1 MERAD
6 GSFRVARDSPRAP
19 LQRGGGRVCASRTR
33 TLGGT
38 NRPSRCSSTGYT
50 PRCLPRRIERTSN
63 PEDLGTN
70 GWNEKRELTTVVLIH
85 GLWMTPLSWE
95 HWVARYQRQGL
106 RVIAPGYPG
115 IEPGLGQGRAQ
126 IQNQQE
132 RTALKPAKA
141 SAVAGSGAFRG
152 VFWIC
157 RHLDRGAALLQPKVA
172 ALKHVSKPRASGRWS
187 REMCYWGSFPFC

>member
-1 MERAD
+1 MLGAISQNANRR
-6 GSFRVARDSPRAP
+6 GLRRQNPSSLRVARDSPRAP
-19 LQRGGGRVCASRTR
+19 LQLGGGRVCASRTR

-126 IQNQQE
+126 IQNRQE

-141 SAVAGSGAFRG
+141 SAVAGSCAFRG
-152 VFWIC
+152 F
-157 RHLDRGAALLQPKVA
+157 
-172 ALKHVSKPRASGRWS
+172 
-187 REMCYWGSFPFC
+187 WGSVGILIGGQRYCSPRLPH

>member
-1 MERAD
+1 LRESYKDSWRA
-6 GSFRVARDSPRAP
+6 
-19 LQRGGGRVCASRTR
+19 
-33 TLGGT
+33 

-70 GWNEKRELTTVVLIH
+70 GWNEKQELTTVVLIH

-95 HWVARYQRQGL
+95 HWVARYQGQGL

-115 IEPGLGQGRAQ
+115 IKPGRGRGRAQ

-132 RTALKPAKA
+132 HTALKPAKA
-141 SAVAGSGAFRG
+141 SAVAGSWAFRG

-157 RHLDRGAALLQPKVA
+157 RHLDRGGSVIAAQGSRTEARLQAASVWLVVTRDVA
-172 ALKHVSKPRASGRWS
+172 VGVASRFADGNT
-187 REMCYWGSFPFC
+187 EDDGATAVP

>member
-1 MERAD
+1 MRRPERCATCS
-6 GSFRVARDSPRAP
+6 GRHLNARSCRFLRVARDSPRAP
-19 LQRGGGRVCASRTR
+19 LQRGGGRVCASRRR

-70 GWNEKRELTTVVLIH
+70 GWNEKQELTTVVLIH

-95 HWVARYQRQGL
+95 HWVARYQGQGL

-115 IEPGLGQGRAQ
+115 IKPGRGRGRAQ
-126 IQNQQE
+126 
-132 RTALKPAKA
+132 
-141 SAVAGSGAFRG
+141 S
-152 VFWIC
+152 
-157 RHLDRGAALLQPKVA
+157 PKGT
-172 ALKHVSKPRASGRWS
+172 LSKPLYTAPMTARILTRVSTS
-187 REMCYWGSFPFC
+187 